1 MTVPSVSLTGGP
13 LLDDDVEADAVAVPI
28 HVRDGRM
35 VPGAGEEEVLRAF
48 GFDLAAYLARERAK
62 GEVGEVISLPVVAP
76 DNTVAAVLLVGTGD
90 ATPQAYRRAGAALA
104 RRARGRTRMVTSVA
118 ADADADGLRAFV
130 EGLALGAYSFHRK
143 SESPRHGPV
152 ERIDVIAGDAE
163 AVRDA
168 FGRALA
174 GARATHLARDLANTP
189 PGEKTPQWLA
199 ERAAEVAERAGL
211 EISVRDEAE
220 LAAGGFG
227 GLVAVGSG
235 SSRPPRLVELRY
247 TPDEPPEG
255 SPAGS
260 GAPDEIPH
268 VVLVGKGITFDSG
281 GLSLKSRD
289 AMVSMKTDMS
299 GAASVIAAM
308 GSLRELGVTARVTG
322 LVAAAENLP
331 SGSAYRPGDVVTHY
345 GGRTTE
351 VVNTDAEGRMV
362 LADALAYAV
371 AELAPDVLVDVAT
384 LTGAASMGLGR
395 GHGAL
400 YANDDAL
407 AEGLT
412 RAGEDSGEL
421 LWRMPLVEDYRPAL
435 DSTVADLSQVG
446 RDPSVKGGSIV
457 AALFLRE
464 FTGGLPWAHLDIAG
478 PARSD
483 KDEQELTKGGTGFG
497 ARLLLRWLERYAD
510 AGLVRRGGR

>member
-13 LLDDDVEADAVAVPI
+13 LLDDDVEADTVAVPI
-28 HVRDGRM
+28 VLRDGRP
-35 VPGAGEEEVLRAF
+35 VPGVGGEEVSRAF
-48 GFDLAAYLARERAK
+48 GLDLAAYLARERAK
-62 GEVGEVISLPVVAP
+62 GEVGEVVSLPVVAA
-76 DNTVAAVLLVGTGD
+76 DNTVAQVLLVGMGD
-90 ATPQAYRRAGAALA
+90 ATPLAYRRAGAALA
-104 RRARGRTRMVTSVA
+104 RRARGRTRVVTTVA
-118 ADADADGLRAFV
+118 ADAGADALRAFV
-130 EGLALGAYSFHRK
+130 EGLALAAYSFHRK

-152 ERIDVIAGDAE
+152 KRIDVIADDVD

-168 FGRALA
+168 FDRALA

-199 ERAAEVAERAGL
+199 DRAADVAARGGL
-211 EISVRDEAE
+211 EISVRDETE
-220 LAAGGFG
+220 LAAEGFG

-247 TPDEPPEG
+247 TPDG
-255 SPAGS
+255 SPDGS
-260 GAPDEIPH
+260 PQGAPH
-268 VVLVGKGITFDSG
+268 VVMVGKGITFDSG
-281 GLSLKSRD
+281 GLSLKPRD
-289 AMVSMKTDMS
+289 AMASMKTDMS

-308 GSLRELGVTARVTG
+308 GALRELGVTARVTG

-351 VVNTDAEGRMV
+351 VFNTDAEGRMV

-371 AELAPDVLVDVAT
+371 ARLAPDVLVDVAT

-400 YANDDAL
+400 YATDDAL
-407 AEGLT
+407 AAELT

-435 DSTVADLSQVG
+435 DSTVADLAQVG
-446 RDPSVKGGSIV
+446 RDPSVKGGSIM

-464 FTGGLPWAHLDIAG
+464 FTGGLRWAHLDIAG

-497 ARLLLRWLERYAD
+497 ARLLLRWLEQYA
-510 AGLVRRGGR
+510 ARVPAA

>member
-28 HVRDGRM
+28 VLRDGRP
-35 VPGAGEEEVLRAF
+35 VPGVGGEEVSRAF
-48 GFDLAAYLARERAK
+48 GLDLAAYLARERAK
-62 GEVGEVISLPVVAP
+62 GEVGEVISLPVVVA
-76 DNTVAAVLLVGTGD
+76 DNTIAQVLLVGTGD
-90 ATPQAYRRAGAALA
+90 ATPLAYRRAGAALA
-104 RRARGRTRMVTSVA
+104 RRARGRTRVVTSVA
-118 ADADADGLRAFV
+118 ADADADALRAFV
-130 EGLALGAYSFHRK
+130 EGLALAAYSFHRK

-152 ERIDVIAGDAE
+152 KRIDVIADDVE

-168 FGRALA
+168 FDRALA
-174 GARATHLARDLANTP
+174 GARATHLSRDLANTP

-199 ERAAEVAERAGL
+199 DRAAEVAASGGL
-211 EISVRDEAE
+211 EISVRDETE
-220 LAAGGFG
+220 LAAQGFG

-247 TPDEPPEG
+247 TPDG
-255 SPAGS
+255 SPDES
-260 GAPDEIPH
+260 PDRVPH

-281 GLSLKSRD
+281 GLSLKPRD

-299 GAASVIAAM
+299 GAAAVIAAM

-351 VVNTDAEGRMV
+351 VFNTDAEGRMV

-400 YANDDAL
+400 YATDDAL
-407 AEGLT
+407 ATELT

-435 DSTVADLSQVG
+435 ESTVADLAQVG

-464 FTGGLPWAHLDIAG
+464 FTGGLRWAHLDIAG

-497 ARLLLRWLERYAD
+497 ARLLLRWLEQYTARVPA
-510 AGLVRRGGR
+510 A